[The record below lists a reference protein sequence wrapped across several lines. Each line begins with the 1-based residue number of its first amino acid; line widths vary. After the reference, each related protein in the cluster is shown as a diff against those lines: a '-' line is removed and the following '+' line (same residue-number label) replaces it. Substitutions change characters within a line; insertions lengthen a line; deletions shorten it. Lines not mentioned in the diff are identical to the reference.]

1 MDVPPNCSSLQNM
14 KKGCKELIQEYTL
27 KWREV
32 KAQVH
37 PSLIEKQ
44 MIILY
49 QIHSKHLTL
58 ST

>member
-1 MDVPPNCSSLQNM
+1 M

-49 QIHSKHLTL
+49 QIYSKHLTL